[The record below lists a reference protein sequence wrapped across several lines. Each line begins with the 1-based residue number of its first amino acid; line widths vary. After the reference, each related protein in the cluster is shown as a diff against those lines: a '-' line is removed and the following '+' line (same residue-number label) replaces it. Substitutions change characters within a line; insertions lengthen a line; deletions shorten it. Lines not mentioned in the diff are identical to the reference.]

1 MSCKQSH
8 LPRRSQRADASHSE
22 PSQSRRSRGQSTH
35 VLNMIRW
42 SLQINPCLRPRRTY
56 LQAGW
61 GAGPQPWSGLAA
73 SKGLRPLPR
82 TEGKPWPVDVAG
94 VGVGALPL
102 PRAAAVSTG
111 LRVLPVRLVLRPVG
125 PVQVQQR
132 DAVPAVGLERVS
144 K

>member
-1 MSCKQSH
+1 M
-8 LPRRSQRADASHSE
+8 
-22 PSQSRRSRGQSTH
+22 
-35 VLNMIRW
+35 
-42 SLQINPCLRPRRTY
+42 
-56 LQAGW
+56 
-61 GAGPQPWSGLAA
+61 
-73 SKGLRPLPR
+73 
-82 TEGKPWPVDVAG
+82 DVAG

-125 PVQVQQR
+125 PVQMQQR